1 MEDSTEQPMNLD
13 KVDADAPAI
22 FDTPTMETPPIETES
37 VPPATESAKKNK
49 SARKLRPIQGS
60 GKQASVAQIRDL
72 RLLTQFVKD
81 FDLAIKQSEIDQYL
95 GFKERT
101 SRRLRKQKTK
111 SELVAEGL
119 LDRHPRADNA
129 KKARECKGKNKPK
142 KADAKM
148 IETPMSAPLPQLEPV
163 PEMLPHGYVHAQV
176 LPAEFDPLLV
186 PMSG

>member
-1 MEDSTEQPMNLD
+1 MENLPEQTMHVD
-13 KVDADAPAI
+13 QVDADAPAI
-22 FDTPTMETPPIETES
+22 FDTPIVEAGPVQPDETGEPTEP
-37 VPPATESAKKNK
+37 VPEEPVKKKK
-49 SARKLRPIQGS
+49 SKQSRKLRPIQGS

-81 FDLAIKQSEIDQYL
+81 FELKIKQSEIDQYL

-142 KADAKM
+142 KTENKPP
-148 IETPMSAPLPQLEPV
+148 IEQPIEPAPEV
-163 PEMLPHGYVHAQV
+163 LPHGYAQA
-176 LPAEFDPLLV
+176 LPAEYDPMLL
-186 PMSG
+186 PMSA